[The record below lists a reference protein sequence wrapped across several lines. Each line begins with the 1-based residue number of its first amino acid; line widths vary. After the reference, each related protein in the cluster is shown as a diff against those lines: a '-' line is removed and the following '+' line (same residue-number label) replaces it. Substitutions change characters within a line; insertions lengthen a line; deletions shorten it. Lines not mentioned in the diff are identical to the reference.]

1 MSLHVDVERTLAL
14 LGGAAE
20 FAVAVA
26 AFRAV
31 IQNTALSMILETTKT
46 THYRLVHVHQY
57 AY

>member
-1 MSLHVDVERTLAL
+1 MSLHVDVGRTLAL

-26 AFRAV
+26 ALRAV

-46 THYRLVHVHQY
+46 TDYRLVHQY